1 MVDYVLGE
9 KFLAKQISHF
19 IKKDLVK
26 KIEENLIK
34 DYVRPLAMEAVKDV
48 MTNVTS
54 VYDVKDTG
62 RQFTIK
68 ISVDDEEAEF
78 HGT

>member
-1 MVDYVLGE
+1 
-9 KFLAKQISHF
+9 
-19 IKKDLVK
+19 
-26 KIEENLIK
+26 
-34 DYVRPLAMEAVKDV
+34 MEAVKDV